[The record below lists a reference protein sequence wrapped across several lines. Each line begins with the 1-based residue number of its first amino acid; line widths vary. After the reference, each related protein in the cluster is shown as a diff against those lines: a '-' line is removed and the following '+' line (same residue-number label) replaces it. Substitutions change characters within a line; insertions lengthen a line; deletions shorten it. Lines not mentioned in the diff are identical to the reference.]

1 MKENPWIT
9 LRQVRQALDTDLSL
23 PTLSR
28 ALQHLGWS
36 KYLGTGWRK
45 KAEAG
50 ASLDHAG
57 ASSQAFR
64 DIIALLIGARQPLP
78 PGSDC
83 Q

>member
-9 LRQVRQALDTDLSL
+9 LRQLRAALDTDLSL

-28 ALQHLGWS
+28 ALQHLGWF
-36 KYLGTGWRK
+36 KDLNRGWRQK
-45 KAEAG
+45 AG
-50 ASLDHAG
+50 ASASPDHAG
-57 ASSQAFR
+57 VNSQVFR
-64 DIIALLIGARQPLP
+64 DIIALLNGARQPLP